1 MEMYK
6 NTGMLVIIGIC
17 LLVLVMGVLRQ
28 KAEFLLNFLVR
39 GFLGTIGIYLCNSAL
54 AELGI
59 ACAVG
64 INPISVLTVGTL
76 GTGGLGL
83 LYGIVFYNML

>member
-1 MEMYK
+1 MDK
-6 NTGMLVIIGIC
+6 NMGMFVILGIC
-17 LLVLVMGVLRQ
+17 LVVLLMGIMRR

-39 GFLGTIGIYLCNSAL
+39 GFLGIIGIYLCNMAL
-54 AELGI
+54 EELGI

-64 INPISVLTVGTL
+64 INPFSVLTVGTL

>member
-1 MEMYK
+1 MDK
-6 NTGMLVIIGIC
+6 NTGMFVIVGIC
-17 LLVLVMGVLRQ
+17 LVVLLIGVLRRR
-28 KAEFLLNFLVR
+28 AEILLNFLVR
-39 GFLGTIGIYLCNSAL
+39 GFLGCISIYLCNMAL

-64 INPISVLTVGTL
+64 INPFSVLTVGTL
-76 GTGGLGL
+76 GAGGFGL

>member
-1 MEMYK
+1 MDK
-6 NTGMLVIIGIC
+6 NAGMFVIVGIC
-17 LLVLVMGVLRQ
+17 LLVLLMGILRR

-39 GFLGTIGIYLCNSAL
+39 GFLGVIGIYLCNMAL
-54 AELGI
+54 ADLGI

-64 INPISVLTVGTL
+64 INLFSVLTVGAL

>member
-1 MEMYK
+1 MDR
-6 NTGMLVIIGIC
+6 NTGMLIIIGIC
-17 LLVLVMGVLRQ
+17 MLVLLMGILRQ

-39 GFLGTIGIYLCNSAL
+39 SFLGIVGIYLCNTAL

-64 INPISVLTVGTL
+64 INPFSVLTVGTL